1 MPLRRGKTARPPATR
16 ELALKTARRLN
27 LPPISQWP
35 KAKPPCV
42 VKAGEAP
49 PKEDTGTER

>member
-1 MPLRRGKTARPPATR
+1 MPLRGRSTARPPATR

-42 VKAGEAP
+42 VEPKDKEA
-49 PKEDTGTER
+49 

>member
-1 MPLRRGKTARPPATR
+1 MPLRGRSTARPPATR
-16 ELALKTARRLN
+16 ELALKTVRRLK

-42 VKAGEAP
+42 VEAKD
-49 PKEDTGTER
+49 KEA

>member
-42 VKAGEAP
+42 KEAKDKQP
-49 PKEDTGTER
+49 